1 MLRLILSLA
10 AVLIVA
16 VSLTSRLSE
25 VRAAGTKPNTGIKSS
40 RGTIATVE
48 VGTLSGTVCPPG
60 TPPRAASIFRKPNS
74 TCGDSLQ
81 AAHTCVAS

>member
-16 VSLTSRLSE
+16 MPLTSRLSE

-40 RGTIATVE
+40 RGTTTTVE
-48 VGTLSGTVCPPG
+48 VGTLSGTVSSRH
-60 TPPRAASIFRKPNS
+60 TTASGKHLPKAQLYMRR
-74 TCGDSLQ
+74 
-81 AAHTCVAS
+81 

>member
-25 VRAAGTKPNTGIKSS
+25 VRAAGTKAQLYM
-40 RGTIATVE
+40 R
-48 VGTLSGTVCPPG
+48 
-60 TPPRAASIFRKPNS
+60 R
-74 TCGDSLQ
+74 
-81 AAHTCVAS
+81 